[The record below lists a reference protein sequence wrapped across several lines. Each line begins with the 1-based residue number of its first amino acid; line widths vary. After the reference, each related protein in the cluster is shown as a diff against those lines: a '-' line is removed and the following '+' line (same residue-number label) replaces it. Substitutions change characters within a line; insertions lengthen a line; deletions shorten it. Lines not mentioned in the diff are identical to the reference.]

1 MEDKPLVVLVF
12 SQIIGLVESNVD
24 LQDRKKLNWKLYLK
38 KGLVKFLKDILELYQ
53 VTLFLDL

>member
-12 SQIIGLVESNVD
+12 SQLVGLVESNVD